1 MVVRPLLFS
10 SVLYDKLAHENDI
23 PFANFQAINCF
34 VLGMYVQLSYQ
45 WYSWRHTMIS
55 RENLCGEIDPSF
67 LFTSGLWLQTQDNGS
82 EKSKP
87 R

>member
-45 WYSWRHTMIS
+45 
-55 RENLCGEIDPSF
+55 
-67 LFTSGLWLQTQDNGS
+67 
-82 EKSKP
+82 
-87 R
+87 